1 MNDKDR
7 RAPSHRTRAPRVAKP
22 LDAAA
27 LSELALAYAAR
38 FATTR
43 VRLSRYLDRKL
54 KERGWQGETP
64 PDRDGL
70 VARLAAL
77 GYVDDRSWAAAKVR
91 DLSARG
97 FGAGRVRGALAAAG
111 VDAEDREAVAMSDA
125 GAAWAAALLLA
136 RRRRFGPF
144 AREPDAGPDRRRR
157 EIAAMVRAGHDPGL
171 ARRLLAS
178 RDEAEAEA
186 LVAAMSED

>member
-7 RAPSHRTRAPRVAKP
+7 RASPHRTRAPRQPKP
-22 LDAAA
+22 LDAPA

-43 VRLSRYLDRKL
+43 ARLSRYLDRKL
-54 KERGWQGETP
+54 KERGWQGEVP

-70 VARLAAL
+70 VERLTAL
-77 GYVDDRSWAAAKVR
+77 GYVDDRGWAAAKAR

-111 VDAEDREAVAMSDA
+111 VDAEDRTAVETGDV

-136 RRRRFGPF
+136 KRRRFGPF
-144 AREPDAGPDRRRR
+144 AREPAAGPDRRRR
-157 EIAAMVRAGHDPGL
+157 EIAAMARAGHDPGL
-171 ARRLLAS
+171 ARRLLAT

-186 LVAAMSED
+186 LVTAMSED